1 MEHDPQ
7 SHGQNVDPARVG
19 RPRRRRR
26 LLVAA
31 AISGATLL
39 LLLALVGI
47 GYALYGSDTNVSQR
61 AAAGGT
67 KVVAVELTDFD
78 VSPGTLV
85 VDRGTHV
92 VLEVTNTGDEN
103 HDLAFEGGRL
113 HTSTLGH
120 GQSQRLDLGTVTGHL
135 ESWCTLPFHKT
146 LGMKLH
152 IKVV

>member
-7 SHGQNVDPARVG
+7 SHPQNVDPARVG

-31 AISGATLL
+31 AISGAAVLL
-39 LLLALVGI
+39 VLAVVGI
-47 GYALYGSDTNVSQR
+47 GYALYGSDTNINQR
-61 AAAGGT
+61 AAGGGT
-67 KVVAVELTDFD
+67 KVIAVELTDFD
-78 VSPGTLV
+78 VRPGTLI

-92 VLEVTNTGDEN
+92 VLEVTNTGHED

-113 HTSTLGH
+113 HTSTLSN
-120 GQSQRLDLGTVTGHL
+120 GQSQRLDLGTVTRQL

-152 IKVV
+152 IEVV

>member
-7 SHGQNVDPARVG
+7 SHARNVDPARVG
-19 RPRRRRR
+19 HRRPRR
-26 LLVAA
+26 LLLIAA

-39 LLLALVGI
+39 LLLAVVGI
-47 GYALYGSDTNVSQR
+47 GYALYGSDTNVRQR
-61 AAAGGT
+61 ATGGGT
-67 KVVAVELTDFD
+67 KLIAVELTDFD

-92 VLEVTNTGDEN
+92 VLEVSNTGHED

-113 HTSTLGH
+113 HTTTLSH
-120 GQSQRLDLGTVTGHL
+120 GGSQQLDLGTVTRDL
-135 ESWCTLPFHKT
+135 ESWCTLPFHKS

-152 IKVV
+152 IEVL

>member
-1 MEHDPQ
+1 MEYDPQ
-7 SHGQNVDPARVG
+7 LHPQSVEPARVA
-19 RPRRRRR
+19 RPRRRR
-26 LLVAA
+26 LLLIAA

-39 LLLALVGI
+39 LLLAVVGI
-47 GYALYGSDTNVSQR
+47 GYALYGSDTNISQR
-61 AAAGGT
+61 AAGGGT
-67 KVVAVELTDFD
+67 KVIAVELTDFD

-92 VLEVTNTGDEN
+92 VLEVTNSGDED

-120 GQSQRLDLGTVTGHL
+120 GQSEKLDLGTVTRHL

-146 LGMKLH
+146 LGMKLR
-152 IKVV
+152 IEVV